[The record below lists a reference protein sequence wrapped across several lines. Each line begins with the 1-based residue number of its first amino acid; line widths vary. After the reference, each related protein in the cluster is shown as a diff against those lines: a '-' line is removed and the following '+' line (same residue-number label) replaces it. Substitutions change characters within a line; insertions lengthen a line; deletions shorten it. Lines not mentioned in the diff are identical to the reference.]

1 LSFEQNF
8 VATDKSGMAKL
19 LSTTN
24 EIGTCLFSTLESHF
38 SEAMDSDKSSTG
50 NNSSIEAQHVKVYD
64 KLNRTI
70 SSLVLS
76 DDEISSNPSL
86 GSQYKVAA
94 QSQFSRC
101 HLLIFTCFSILTMGY
116 YLLSSRLIII

>member
-1 LSFEQNF
+1 MSFEQNF

-24 EIGTCLFSTLESHF
+24 EIGTCLFSTLEPHF
-38 SEAMDSDKSSTG
+38 SEAMDSDKSSTR

-76 DDEISSNPSL
+76 DDEISGNPSL

-116 YLLSSRLIII
+116 YLLSSRLMLF